1 MFLGTDKHF
10 LHRFWI
16 EKGILSSKQ
25 FEIIQGRINA
35 VLAPPGI
42 GRIPHKISSAF
53 SGFTAD
59 QWKNWT
65 NYFSLFALYDM
76 LDKDNLECWRHFVLA
91 SRILCSKKITST
103 QLQLADS
110 LLLQFCRR
118 TERLLGK
125 DAITPNMHMHACMH
139 ACMHAHLKACIE
151 DYGPIH
157 SFWVFA
163 FERYNGI
170 LESLPNNR
178 CIEPQIMQR
187 FIRDIFTFS
196 ADLPEE
202 FNEALNLHLPMTQGS
217 LSRVA
222 GSLADTS
229 LPPCNTASAASWD
242 HQETYMHAVAVFS
255 PWIPS

>member
-1 MFLGTDKHF
+1 MTVVDPMHNMFLGTAKHF

-25 FEIIQGRINA
+25 FEIIQDRINA
-35 VLAPPGI
+35 VVAPPGI

-91 SRILCSKKITST
+91 SRILCSKVITSI

-110 LLLQFCRR
+110 SLLQFCRR
-118 TERLLGK
+118 TERLLDKGS
-125 DAITPNMHMHACMH
+125 ITPNMHMHA
-139 ACMHAHLKACIE
+139 HLKGCIE
-151 DYGPIH
+151 DYGPVH

-163 FERYNGI
+163 LKGI
-170 LESLPNNR
+170 MAFLKVYQT
-178 CIEPQIMQR
+178 II
-187 FIRDIFTFS
+187 
-196 ADLPEE
+196 
-202 FNEALNLHLPMTQGS
+202 GV
-217 LSRVA
+217 LSRK
-222 GSLADTS
+222 
-229 LPPCNTASAASWD
+229 
-242 HQETYMHAVAVFS
+242 
-255 PWIPS
+255 